1 MAPTAPMNS
10 TNVRLQASAAPA
22 LIALALWSALVA
34 AMQWTGALDRFH
46 GELPIFALFACAVA
60 ALAYG
65 VDGELRGAVNGQS
78 TMRLV
83 IRVAGLIAAASLH
96 IAAFVALAPAG
107 VILGAACVNRAFEAR
122 LRTGAA
128 GSPRAKPGAP

>member
-1 MAPTAPMNS
+1 MTPAAPINS
-10 TNVRLQASAAPA
+10 TNVRLQAAAAPA
-22 LIALALWSALVA
+22 VIALALWGGLIAV
-34 AMQWTGALDRFH
+34 MQWTGALDRFH
-46 GELPIFALFACAVA
+46 GELPMLALFACAVA

-78 TMRLV
+78 TPRLAV
-83 IRVAGLIAAASLH
+83 RIATLIAAASLH

-107 VILGAACVNRAFEAR
+107 VILGAACVNRALEAR

-128 GSPRAKPGAP
+128 ASPRAKPGAP